1 MAATTSR
8 KGYILSIVTLGAL
21 FFVFGL
27 VSWVNSILVPYFKVS
42 CELHSEAQSYL
53 ANFAFYISYLVM
65 SIPSSV
71 LLNKVGF
78 RRACRYGLWVLAFGA
93 LLFVPAAMTRQYW
106 LFLVALFTM
115 GTSLSIL
122 QTTANPAVTVI
133 GPLESASRRISIM
146 GVCNKFAGIIAPLL
160 FAALV
165 IHPGD
170 EAVMAAVQDGSLVGA
185 AKDAALGSLIRNV
198 IPPYIGLAV
207 ILFLFSLVFYRPV
220 IPDINPSKENA
231 AGAGEGTERSS
242 ILAYPYLVL
251 GVLALLLHVGS
262 QVISVNTVIGY
273 GQSMGLT
280 LSEAKIFPSAT
291 LFCIL
296 LGYTAGIALIPK
308 RLSQQTALKICTVTG
323 LVLSLCAVLIH
334 GEVRFFGLTTDISI
348 WFLVLLGIPNSLIYA
363 GIWPLAIRRLGKW
376 TNLGSSLLVMGLCG
390 NAILPLVYAWVADRT
405 GSLATAYWVLVPCF
419 LYLIYYAF
427 SGHKIEYWR
436 KSK

>member
-8 KGYILSIVTLGAL
+8 KGYILSIATLGAL

-207 ILFLFSLVFYRPV
+207 ILFLFSLIFYRPV

-231 AGAGEGTERSS
+231 AGAGEGAAGAGAGSGGASAGASWGASS
-242 ILAYPYLVL
+242 SSAAGTMPVSGRGTATSVSAGPSSRLPDTSTVAT
-251 GVLALLLHVGS
+251 S
-262 QVISVNTVIGY
+262 Q
-273 GQSMGLT
+273 L
-280 LSEAKIFPSAT
+280 
-291 LFCIL
+291 
-296 LGYTAGIALIPK
+296 
-308 RLSQQTALKICTVTG
+308 
-323 LVLSLCAVLIH
+323 
-334 GEVRFFGLTTDISI
+334 
-348 WFLVLLGIPNSLIYA
+348 
-363 GIWPLAIRRLGKW
+363 
-376 TNLGSSLLVMGLCG
+376 
-390 NAILPLVYAWVADRT
+390 DRT
-405 GSLATAYWVLVPCF
+405 RTTARIRTWIRTSAGTIRSIRCLFIPDCPVPARCARW
-419 LYLIYYAF
+419 IPAP
-427 SGHKIEYWR
+427 SGRRRRRSPRRPGPPRPGRIPDAGAIAR
-436 KSK
+436 RPP